1 MTDHLDIMFPF
12 YQASVGPRSARSA
25 MASITLK
32 FDLVTGSITG
42 ATATF
47 SSPRLPS

>member
-1 MTDHLDIMFPF
+1 
-12 YQASVGPRSARSA
+12 

-32 FDLVTGSITG
+32 FDLPTGALTG

-47 SSPRLPS
+47 SSPKLAG